1 MKKKIIAALLA
12 GMMCFTGFWYGNVEI
27 HAEETQGQD
36 IDYSYLMNEN
46 ALVAYADMQTWGAYL
61 MNGTSV
67 INKISSTTIGAGG
80 STTAAFRCRV
90 STTSIVER
98 YVDGKWARVT
108 SWTQTNENAF
118 SATVSKSLIV
128 ATNNIYRVRS
138 SHYAATD
145 YSSSYTYGLQM

>member
-1 MKKKIIAALLA
+1 MKKMIATLLVCMICA
-12 GMMCFTGFWYGNVEI
+12 TGFWYGNVEV
-27 HAEETQGQD
+27 HAQETQGQD

-46 ALVAYADMQTWGAYL
+46 ALISYADMQTWGVYL
-61 MNGTSV
+61 VNGTSV

-80 STTAAFRCRV
+80 STTAEIKCRV

-98 YVDGKWARVT
+98 YVNGQWARVT
-108 SWTQTNENAF
+108 SWTQTNENSF

-145 YSSSYTYGLQM
+145 YSSSYTHGLQM